1 MLKDFPCSLI
11 GILWMTAAGI
21 SFAWMTVFI
30 RPLAEE
36 LHPLQIVFLRNLCGV
51 SIMLPFVARGV
62 DLRIWRSPN
71 LKLHLLR
78 AMAIA
83 LAMACWFTAIPEVA
97 LSEAIALNFTS
108 PLFVT
113 LMAALFLKEQIRVR
127 RLCALGV
134 GFIGVLIV
142 VRPGFTAL
150 HIGQVLILL
159 DAFLWGIAI
168 LLIRI
173 HSRSESPQTI
183 VTYMFILVMP
193 LSAVPAAFVWEMP
206 SVSACWLILGI
217 AISST
222 VGHYCLTKAFS
233 VAETNVL
240 MPFDYLRL
248 IWFSAAG
255 YLAFSEIP
263 DRWTIT
269 GAAVIASSTLYL
281 VLRERKLSREGR
293 LRSRPGNHLRN

>member
-1 MLKDFPCSLI
+1 
-11 GILWMTAAGI
+11 
-21 SFAWMTVFI
+21 
-30 RPLAEE
+30 
-36 LHPLQIVFLRNLCGV
+36 
-51 SIMLPFVARGV
+51 
-62 DLRIWRSPN
+62 
-71 LKLHLLR
+71 
-78 AMAIA
+78 
-83 LAMACWFTAIPEVA
+83 
-97 LSEAIALNFTS
+97 
-108 PLFVT
+108 
-113 LMAALFLKEQIRVR
+113 
-127 RLCALGV
+127 
-134 GFIGVLIV
+134 
-142 VRPGFTAL
+142 
-150 HIGQVLILL
+150 
-159 DAFLWGIAI
+159 
-168 LLIRI
+168 
-173 HSRSESPQTI
+173 
-183 VTYMFILVMP
+183 MFILVMP